1 MLVNS
6 DYNLEICAALDIAEC
21 SVQLTNTH
29 GQLEL
34 EFLLANEKDVLGEF
48 QQDTSCTL
56 QRRSHNM
63 DGSGHYVLHCTSK
76 ICMHVYN
83 TQIDD

>member
-34 EFLLANEKDVLGEF
+34 VFLLANEKDVLGEF

-56 QRRSHNM
+56 QRRSHNI

-76 ICMHVYN
+76 ICMHMYN